1 LLPVIS
7 VYSFCQSLNPIHE
20 VFFTCSLQFSP
31 LYFWLQSG
39 SDQSF
44 KPIFNENQKEGSYL
58 TFSVTNGN
66 GTRRLVVA
74 KKGSPVTATPQNG
87 VSYLASDQF
96 GQGFELAPGEF
107 IVYANSGTS
116 ITVRNLETSTDYH
129 FAIFEYNLV
138 SGSPAYLVSS
148 FLATSTRSASPPTM
162 QASQLVF
169 SNVSGNRVR
178 LSWTN
183 GSGRGRMVVV
193 REGAPVNSIP
203 TDLNSYS
210 ASASFGSGTEIGT
223 GQFVV
228 YKSNTSFVEI
238 SNLRTGL
245 TYYFAIF
252 EYNGNSQPVFLSPS
266 TAIGSITTADR
277 PTAPATNFQV
287 TTTDGN
293 RMRLTWTIGSGRERI
308 LVARKNEP
316 VAEIPQDL
324 VSYTANTQFG
334 QGMELSPGE
343 FVLYKGTGNQTDVL
357 NLEANSNYHYA
368 LFEYDLNQA
377 GQPRYL
383 TASYPIVV
391 GTTVAAPSVQAS
403 NLTVNTVTAN
413 SIQLN
418 WTNGNGSRRLLI
430 GRLGAPITVVPE
442 EYRTYSASATYG
454 NGTLIQTDNYVL
466 YWSNGNAATI
476 TGLQQGGEYHFALF
490 ESNGLNGPVYQT
502 NNPAI
507 ASAETSSRPT
517 IPASNLTFTSIEGNS
532 MRISFNRGDGAGRI
546 IIARAGSAVTAQPAD
561 GVIYSANQ
569 NFGQGDEIAPGQFV
583 LYSGSANS
591 VDIQNLLPAN
601 IYYFS
606 VFEYSGSGSNRQY
619 LLSSFLSGNR
629 STVGSP
635 TISTSDLQVS
645 AETNNAISL
654 QWTNGNGARRV
665 MVIKAGSPV
674 DALPVDLNYYS
685 STNNPA
691 TGTDLG
697 NGNYVVYNG
706 TSSNVTINGL
716 SAGTTYHFA
725 VFESNGNLAPVYK
738 LTDPAVVSG
747 TTSGRPTIPSSNLQ
761 FTQVEPNSVQLSWN
775 SGNGSRRMVV
785 AKENTG
791 VSFLPTDAVSY
802 SHNAIFGQGDEVSSN
817 EFVVYDGTSNSVQV
831 EGLEPG
837 KNYHFAVF
845 EYTGT
850 GATIAYL
857 TSLFGTGNF
866 QTLPRPEQ
874 PAQNILFSN
883 ISASSAT
890 INWTPGNGSRRLVVV
905 RANEPVSFVPVDY
918 TAYLVSSI
926 YGQRA
931 LSPDQFGIFQGA
943 GNAVSITGLEEGVQ
957 YFVSVFELN
966 GTSAPVYLTA
976 SAPSGSFTTTGAPS
990 IPASNPA
997 WSVLS
1002 NSSIRLHWTNGNG
1015 HRRLV
1020 IGKEELA
1027 VDAFPVNG
1035 QTYLGNPAFG
1045 SGPTLGNG
1053 NYILYAGTESEV
1065 VLTNLDGTKDYHFEI
1080 IEYNQFGSS
1089 NTLYQTNNAASLLL
1103 PANAILPVTWVE
1115 FTGNIERGQVELQ
1128 WKTSLEISN
1137 SHFEVEWS
1145 VNGSNYQRAGIV
1157 NAGRQGSGLNIY
1169 NWTGPIEQP
1178 TTWYRIKQV
1187 DEDGRFSYSSVLM
1200 IRSKVEKSIRILQ
1213 NPVRGQLRIW
1223 VAELYLGASLQII
1236 NASGV
1241 VVYSGRVGSQSLQI
1255 PRYSWVPGIYYLTVS
1270 TSTGRRVSM
1279 PVLFE

>member
-1 LLPVIS
+1 MKYFLLIL
-7 VYSFCQSLNPIHE
+7 YSFLSYFSCYSQAPTNP
-20 VFFTCSLQFSP
+20 SSN
-31 LYFWLQSG
+31 
-39 SDQSF
+39 
-44 KPIFNENQKEGSYL
+44 PIFNENQKEGSYL

-74 KKGSPVTATPQNG
+74 KKGSPVTAIPQNG
-87 VSYLASDQF
+87 ISYLASDQF
-96 GQGFELAPGEF
+96 GQGFELATGEF
-107 IVYANSGTS
+107 IVYANTGAS
-116 ITVRNLETSTDYH
+116 ITVRNLEPSTDYH
-129 FAIFEYNLV
+129 FAVFEYNLV
-138 SGSPAYLVSS
+138 SGIPAYLVSS
-148 FLATSTRSASPPTM
+148 FLATSTRSASPPAT

-183 GSGRGRMVVV
+183 GSGRGRMVVA

-203 TDLNSYS
+203 TDLISYS
-210 ASASFGSGTEIGT
+210 ASSTFGSGTEIGT
-223 GQFVV
+223 GQYVV
-228 YKSNTSFVEI
+228 YKSNTSFVDV
-238 SNLRTGL
+238 SNLRTGS

-252 EYNGNSQPVFLSPS
+252 EYNGNSQPVFLSPT

-277 PTAPATNFQV
+277 PTSPATNLQV
-287 TTTDGN
+287 TSTDGN

-316 VAEIPQDL
+316 VAGLPQDL

-334 QGMELSPGE
+334 QGMELLPGE

-377 GQPRYL
+377 GQPQYL
-383 TASYPIVV
+383 TATYPVVV
-391 GTTVAAPSVQAS
+391 GTTVAVPSVQAS

-413 SIQLN
+413 SIQLS
-418 WTNGNGSRRLLI
+418 WANGNGSRRLLI
-430 GRLGAPITVVPE
+430 GRLGAPITVFPE
-442 EYRTYSASATYG
+442 EYRTYSSSTTYG
-454 NGTLIQTDNYVL
+454 NGALIQTDNYVL
-466 YWSNGNAATI
+466 YWSNGSTATI

-502 NNPAI
+502 NNPAR
-507 ASAETSSRPT
+507 ASAATSSRPT

-546 IIARAGSAVTAQPAD
+546 ILARTGSAVTAQPAD

-601 IYYFS
+601 NYYFS

-635 TISTSDLQVS
+635 TVSTSNLQVS

-654 QWTNGNGARRV
+654 QWTNGNGSRRV

-674 DALPVDLNYYS
+674 DAVPVDLIYYS
-685 STNNPA
+685 SSNNPA

-706 TSSNVTINGL
+706 SSTNITINGL
-716 SAGTTYHFA
+716 SSGTLYHFA

-747 TTSGRPTIPSSNLQ
+747 ATSGRPTIPSSNLQ

-775 SGNGSRRMVV
+775 SGNGNRRMVV
-785 AKENTG
+785 AKENTE
-791 VSFLPTDAVSY
+791 VTFLPTDAVSY
-802 SHNAIFGQGDEVSSN
+802 LHNAIFGQGDEVVSN
-817 EFVVYDGTSNSVQV
+817 EFIVYDGTSNSVQV

-837 KNYHFAVF
+837 KSYHFAVF

-857 TSLFGTGNF
+857 TSTFGTGNF

-890 INWTPGNGSRRLVVV
+890 VNWTSGNGARSLVVV
-905 RANEPVSFVPVDY
+905 RANEPVGFVPVDY
-918 TAYLVSSI
+918 TTYLVSSV

-931 LSPDQFGIFQGA
+931 VSPDQFGVFQGA

-957 YFVSVFELN
+957 YYVSVFELN
-966 GTSAPVYLTA
+966 GTSAPVYLTTA
-976 SAPSGSFTTTGAPS
+976 APSASFTTTGAPA

-1015 HRRLV
+1015 QRRVV
-1020 IGKEELA
+1020 IGKQDIP
-1027 VDAFPVNG
+1027 VNAFPVNG

-1045 SGPTLGNG
+1045 SGPSLGNG
-1053 NYILYAGTESEV
+1053 NFILYAGTENEV
-1065 VLTNLDGTKDYHFEI
+1065 VLTNLDGTKDYHFQI
-1080 IEYNQFGSS
+1080 IEYNQFGST
-1089 NTLYQTNNAASLLL
+1089 NTLYQTNSTASLLL
-1103 PANAILPVTWVE
+1103 PANSILPVTWVD
-1115 FTGNIERGQVELQ
+1115 FTGRIEMGQVQLQ
-1128 WKTSLEISN
+1128 WKTSLEVSN

-1145 VNGSNYQRAGIV
+1145 ANGHHYQRAGIV
-1157 NAGRQGSGLNIY
+1157 NAGRQGNGLNSY
-1169 NWTGPIEQP
+1169 NWTGPIAQP

-1187 DEDGRFSYSSVLM
+1187 DEDGKFSYSSVLM
-1200 IRSKVEKSIRILQ
+1200 IRSKEEKSIRILQ
-1213 NPVRGQLRIW
+1213 NPVRQLLRIW
-1223 VAELYLGASLQII
+1223 VAELYLGASLQLV
-1236 NASGV
+1236 NVSGV
-1241 VVYSGRVGSQSLQI
+1241 VVYSGKINSQSLQI

-1270 TSTGRRVSM
+1270 TSTGRQVSM